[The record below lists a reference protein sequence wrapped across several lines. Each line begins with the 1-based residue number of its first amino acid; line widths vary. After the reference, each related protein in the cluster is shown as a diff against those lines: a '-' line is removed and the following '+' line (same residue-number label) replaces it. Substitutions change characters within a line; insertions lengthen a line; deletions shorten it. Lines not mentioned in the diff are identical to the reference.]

1 MIGLAGATIRARWL
15 SMFGAFVALAIGV
28 GMISTVAIVFGATIS
43 ATPRPP
49 ERFVDS
55 PMLVVGQ
62 ERLVLDNGDDVE
74 SVRRDERSP
83 VAADLVE
90 RLAAAGRTVVDRTFY
105 AQVSA
110 GPAGQVGHPWA
121 VAQFGRYELVSGR
134 PPAAGTEIVVPSGTG
149 AVGSTVSVSTR
160 AGPSPYTVVGVV
172 AAVDF
177 ESAVF
182 FSDSEAA
189 RLSPAVDAVAF
200 LPGSAP
206 DEAAVGRIVGDRG
219 EVLTGDDR
227 RQPEAAALRDR
238 QRMLDTRT
246 LLAVA
251 GGLAAFVAVFVVAST
266 FAFTVAQ
273 RRAEFALLRTLGAT
287 ARQVRRL
294 VLGEAAMVGL
304 AGSVA
309 GCVVG
314 VVGGPLLGARLARD
328 GTAPPWFDAGPA
340 AAPLLVSV
348 LVGTGVAVVAARTA
362 AGRAGRV
369 SPIEALREA
378 RVEEATLTRG
388 RLVTGLVLFFCALGG
403 MVFVGRAQP
412 HIATVPVIYM
422 WLLIVTVTAVAVLA
436 PALVPLFIRV
446 LTWPLT
452 RLRGAVG
459 MLVRQQTLNA
469 VRRTVGTA
477 APVLLTLGLAL
488 SLLGALGTTDNAR
501 VAEREN
507 ALVAD
512 LVLLPDGAPGLSP
525 ALGERLA
532 RAGDAYVA
540 TSVPLTVYGYDS
552 GSLRDFD
559 ATAVDPVA
567 LEQTSPREVL
577 SGSMD
582 DLAEDTVVVTDRVE
596 ASVGQELRLWL
607 GTGQEVTLRVAAVV
621 AQGIGGSEVYLAP
634 SYAARG
640 GGDGLAES
648 VLVKFRPGVDASAAR
663 ERAESLADSFQAR
676 VASRDEFA
684 RAGAGG
690 PPQSSIAGVALL
702 LGVTALYCAIAIVNT
717 MMMAAASRVREYAV
731 LRLAGATPRQVRRVV
746 TGEALIVVGVGAG
759 LALLAT
765 TVNLAGTTAALSRL
779 VGGVPVAVPWLAGG
793 ALVAG
798 SAVLVLVTSLLTVR
812 ATLRAPAVQLVGA
825 RE

>member
-1 MIGLAGATIRARWL
+1 MIGLAGATLRFRWL
-15 SMFGAFVALAIGV
+15 SVFGAFVALAIGV
-28 GMISTVAIVFGATIS
+28 GMISTVAIVLGATMT
-43 ATPRPP
+43 AAPRPP

-55 PMLVVGQ
+55 PVVVVGQ
-62 ERLVLDNGDDVE
+62 GRLVLDNGQDVE
-74 SVRRDERSP
+74 SVRQDERPP
-83 VAADLVE
+83 VAPDLVD
-90 RLAAAGRTVVDRTFY
+90 RLAATGRTVVDRTFY
-105 AQVSA
+105 AQVPG

-121 VAQFGRYELVSGR
+121 VSQLGRYELVSGR
-134 PPAAGTEIVVPSGTG
+134 PPAAANEIVVPSGMGTEG
-149 AVGSTVSVSTR
+149 AGVSVNTR
-160 AGPSPYTVVGVV
+160 AGPSQYTVVGVV
-172 AAVDF
+172 AAVGF

-189 RLSPAVDAVAF
+189 RLSPAVTAVAF
-200 LPGSAP
+200 LSGSAP
-206 DEAAVGRIVGDRG
+206 DEATVGRIVGDGG

-227 RQPEAAALRDR
+227 RQAEEAARRDR
-238 QRMLDTRT
+238 QQMLNTRT

-287 ARQVRRL
+287 VRQVRRL

-304 AGSVA
+304 AGSIV
-309 GCVVG
+309 GCVIG
-314 VVGGPLLGARLARD
+314 VIGGPLLGDRLARD
-328 GTAPPWFDAGPA
+328 DTAPAWFDAGPA

-348 LVGTGVAVVAARTA
+348 IVGVGVAVVAARTA
-362 AGRAGRV
+362 AAHAGRV

-378 RVEEATLTRG
+378 RDEKVTLTRG
-388 RLVTGLVLFFCALGG
+388 RLIAGLVLLFCALGG
-403 MVFVGRAQP
+403 MVFVNRAQP

-422 WLLIVTVTAVAVLA
+422 WLLIITVTAVAVLA
-436 PALVPLFIRV
+436 PALVPPFIRV
-446 LTWPLT
+446 VTWPLT
-452 RLRGAVG
+452 RRRGAVG

-488 SLLGALGTTDNAR
+488 SLLGALGTTDSAR
-501 VAEREN
+501 IAERDN
-507 ALVAD
+507 TLIAD
-512 LVLLPDGAPGLSP
+512 LVLLPDDAPGLSP

-532 RAGDAYVA
+532 GPGDAYVA

-552 GSLRDFD
+552 GRLRDFD

-567 LEQTSPREVL
+567 LEQTSPRKVL
-577 SGSMD
+577 SGSMA
-582 DLAEDTVVVTDRVE
+582 DLADDTVVVTDRIE

-621 AQGIGGSEVYLAP
+621 AHGIGGSEVYLAP

-648 VLVKFRPGVDASAAR
+648 VLVKFRPGADPSGVR
-663 ERAESLADSFQAR
+663 ERVESLAGSYQAR
-676 VASRDEFA
+676 IASRDDFA
-684 RAGAGG
+684 CGANCGT
-690 PPQSSIAGVALL
+690 PQSSMAGVGLL
-702 LGVTALYCAIAIVNT
+702 LGVTALYCGIAIVNM

-746 TGEALIVVGVGAG
+746 TGEALLVVGVGAA
-759 LALLAT
+759 LAVLAT
-765 TVNLAGTTAALSRL
+765 AVNLAGTAATLSRL
-779 VGGVPVAVPWLAGG
+779 VGGVPVAVPWVAGV

-798 SAVLVLVTSLLTVR
+798 SALLVLVTSLLTVR
-812 ATLRAPAVQLVGA
+812 VTMRAPAVQLVGA